1 MFFLLSLLYSVAV
14 AEHVCIVGAGI
25 GGAST
30 AYYYSKG
37 RPVRKK
43 ESFFSFSFF
52 FFPL

>member
-1 MFFLLSLLYSVAV
+1 MFFLALLYSVAV
-14 AEHVCIVGAGI
+14 AEHVCIIGAGI

-43 ESFFSFSFF
+43 ASFFSFSSFF
-52 FFPL
+52 CPI